1 MQFCPH
7 CMKPAQGSVCG
18 HCGGSMDWHA
28 PATQLPLGTMLRG
41 SNGAV
46 YQLGAAKGQGGF
58 GITYAAMDM
67 MKGQR
72 VAVKEY
78 FPARCASR
86 GRDFRVYPV
95 AGQQQIFMGGMR
107 SFLEEAMMLSA
118 VCALESV
125 VSVRDSFEANGT
137 AYLVME
143 YVDGIPLHEVLQR
156 NGPMKASELM
166 PKLPQLLTDLETMH
180 KARVIHRD
188 ISPDNIILMP
198 DGKLKLLDFGSARSV
213 QDGKSMTVMLKAG
226 FSPVEQYQS
235 KGQDAYT
242 DVYAL
247 AATIYYCLTGVVP
260 PSSVNRLDKDSL
272 VGPNQHGA
280 GLTPQQEQALLDGM
294 IVQPKLRP
302 QSIQAFA
309 AKLFPDQFRMEGGV
323 REEKTGDDSIGNSGG
338 SGGTGGG
345 DIKIFGMTIRKE
357 DKLPI
362 IIGIAVV
369 GVVVTIGLIILS
381 AIGFRAILDAL

>member
-7 CMKPAQGSVCG
+7 CMKPAQGAVCG
-18 HCGGSMDWHA
+18 NCGGSMDWHA

-41 SNGAV
+41 SNGNL

-86 GRDFRVYPV
+86 GRDFRVYPA

-143 YVDGIPLHEVLQR
+143 YVDGIPLHEVLRR

-166 PKLPQLLTDLETMH
+166 PKLPKLLADLETMH

-280 GLTPQQEQALLDGM
+280 GLVPQQEKALLDGM

-302 QSIQAFA
+302 QSMQAFA
-309 AKLFPDQFRMEGGV
+309 AKLFPDQFRDEGGSPGEV
-323 REEKTGDDSIGNSGG
+323 GGNGNIVGVSGTGANTG
-338 SGGTGGG
+338 SGG
-345 DIKIFGMTIRKE
+345 FNIRKE

-369 GVVVTIGLIILS
+369 GLVVTVGLIILAAFGFQ
-381 AIGFRAILDAL
+381 AIMDAL

>member
-1 MQFCPH
+1 
-7 CMKPAQGSVCG
+7 
-18 HCGGSMDWHA
+18 
-28 PATQLPLGTMLRG
+28 
-41 SNGAV
+41 
-46 YQLGAAKGQGGF
+46 
-58 GITYAAMDM
+58 
-67 MKGQR
+67 
-72 VAVKEY
+72 
-78 FPARCASR
+78 
-86 GRDFRVYPV
+86 
-95 AGQQQIFMGGMR
+95 
-107 SFLEEAMMLSA
+107 
-118 VCALESV
+118 
-125 VSVRDSFEANGT
+125 
-137 AYLVME
+137 
-143 YVDGIPLHEVLQR
+143 
-156 NGPMKASELM
+156 MKASELM
-166 PKLPQLLTDLETMH
+166 PKLPLLLADLETMH

-309 AKLFPDQFRMEGGV
+309 AKLFPDRFRMEGGV
-323 REEKTGDDSIGNSGG
+323 REEKTGGESIGNSGG

-345 DIKIFGMTIRKE
+345 DIKIFGVTIRKE

-381 AIGFRAILDAL
+381 AIGFRAIMDAL

>member
-1 MQFCPH
+1 MQFCPY
-7 CMKPAQGSVCG
+7 CMKPAQGPVCG
-18 HCGGSMDWHA
+18 SCGGSMDWHA

-41 SNGAV
+41 GNGTH
-46 YQLGAAKGQGGF
+46 YQIGAAKGQGGF

-72 VAVKEY
+72 VAIKEY

-95 AGQQQIFMGGMR
+95 SGQQQVFAGGMR

-118 VCALESV
+118 VRGLESV
-125 VSVRDSFEANGT
+125 VHVQESFEANGT

-143 YVDGIPLHEVLQR
+143 YVDGIPLHEVLRR
-156 NGPMKASELM
+156 NGPMRAEELM
-166 PKLPQLLTDLETMH
+166 PKLPMLLADLETMH
-180 KARVIHRD
+180 KARLIHRD

-198 DGKLKLLDFGSARSV
+198 DGRLKLIDFGSARSV
-213 QDGKSMTVMLKAG
+213 QDGKSMTVLLKAG

-247 AATIYYCLTGVVP
+247 AATVYYCLTGVVP
-260 PSSVNRLDKDSL
+260 PSAVNRLDKDTL
-272 VGPNQHGA
+272 EGPNQHGA
-280 GLTPQQEQALLDGM
+280 GLTHQQEKALLEGM

-302 QSIQAFA
+302 QSMEAFA
-309 AKLFPDQFRMEGGV
+309 AKLFPDRFRRNVPERGAVSPGGG
-323 REEKTGDDSIGNSGG
+323 EKI
-338 SGGTGGG
+338 GGTGGN
-345 DIKIFGMTIRKE
+345 IRIGGIVIRQE
-357 DKLPI
+357 DKLPVV
-362 IIGIAVV
+362 IGLAVV
-369 GVVVTIGLIILS
+369 GLVVTVGLIVLS
-381 AIGFRAILDAL
+381 VFCFRAILDAL

>member
-7 CMKPAQGSVCG
+7 CMQPAQGPVCG
-18 HCGGSMDWHA
+18 SCGGNMDWKA
-28 PATQLPLGTMLRG
+28 SSSQLPLGTQLRG
-41 SNGAV
+41 ASGTI

-67 MKGQR
+67 MKGRR
-72 VAVKEY
+72 VAIKEY

-86 GRDFRVYPV
+86 GRDFRVYP
-95 AGQQQIFMGGMR
+95 ASGQQQVFLGGMR

-125 VSVRDSFEANGT
+125 VSVRDYFEANGT

-143 YVDGIPLHEVLQR
+143 YVDGIPLHEVLR
-156 NGPMKASELM
+156 RRGPMRAEELM
-166 PKLPQLLTDLETMH
+166 PKLPRLLADLETMH

-280 GLTPQQEQALLDGM
+280 RLTQQQEQALLEGM

-302 QSIQAFA
+302 QSMQAFA
-309 AKLFPDQFRMEGGV
+309 AKLFPGQFLAEPLSTSQRGAGGYAGPAEG
-323 REEKTGDDSIGNSGG
+323 TGSIQPSGG
-338 SGGTGGG
+338 L
-345 DIKIFGMTIRKE
+345 KVRKE
-357 DKLPI
+357 DKLPLV
-362 IIGIAVV
+362 IGLAAV
-369 GVVVTIGLIILS
+369 GVVLTIVLIVLF
-381 AIGFRAILDAL
+381 ALGFREILDAL

>member
-7 CMKPAQGSVCG
+7 CMQPAQGAVCS
-18 HCGGSMDWHA
+18 HCGGQMNWRAA
-28 PATQLPLGTMLRG
+28 PTQLPLGTQLRG
-41 SNGAV
+41 NSGKV
-46 YQLGAAKGQGGF
+46 YQLGAARGQGGF

-78 FPARCASR
+78 FPARCAVR
-86 GRDFRVYPV
+86 GKDFRVYPMS
-95 AGQQQIFMGGMR
+95 GQQQNYLGGMR

-125 VSVRDSFEANGT
+125 VSVREHFEANGT

-143 YVDGIPLHEVLQR
+143 FVDGIPLHEVLR
-156 NGPMKASELM
+156 RRGPMRAAELM
-166 PKLPQLLTDLETMH
+166 PKLPRLLSDLQTMH
-180 KARVIHRD
+180 DARVIHRD

-198 DGKLKLLDFGSARSV
+198 DGKLKLIDFGSARSV

-247 AATIYYCLTGVVP
+247 SATIYYCLTCPQPHP
-260 PSSVNRLDKDSL
+260 PTPARAFPCGPWPRILKTHYLPMYGHCHSPPERNNRQHRHRLSSLLPYPQFL
-272 VGPNQHGA
+272 VS
-280 GLTPQQEQALLDGM
+280 QEDM
-294 IVQPKLRP
+294 I
-302 QSIQAFA
+302 
-309 AKLFPDQFRMEGGV
+309 
-323 REEKTGDDSIGNSGG
+323 
-338 SGGTGGG
+338 
-345 DIKIFGMTIRKE
+345 
-357 DKLPI
+357 
-362 IIGIAVV
+362 
-369 GVVVTIGLIILS
+369 
-381 AIGFRAILDAL
+381 

>member
-78 FPARCASR
+78 FPARCAVR
-86 GRDFRVYPV
+86 GKDFRVYPMS
-95 AGQQQIFMGGMR
+95 GQQQNYLGGMR

-125 VSVRDSFEANGT
+125 VSVREHFEANGT

-143 YVDGIPLHEVLQR
+143 FVDGIPLHEVLR
-156 NGPMKASELM
+156 RRGPMRAAELM
-166 PKLPQLLTDLETMH
+166 PKLPRLLSDLQTMH
-180 KARVIHRD
+180 DARVIHRD

-198 DGKLKLLDFGSARSV
+198 DGKLKLIDFGSARSV

-247 AATIYYCLTGVVP
+247 SATIYYCLTGVVP
-260 PSSVNRLDKDSL
+260 PAAVDRLTRDTL
-272 VGPNQHGA
+272 VPPNQAGA
-280 GLTPQQEQALLDGM
+280 GLTATQEKALLEGM
-294 IVQPKLRP
+294 VVQPKLRT
-302 QSIQAFA
+302 QSMRDLARKLLA
-309 AKLFPDQFRMEGGV
+309 AGPVPPPPPPPPPPVDKKLLYLG
-323 REEKTGDDSIGNSGG
+323 
-338 SGGTGGG
+338 
-345 DIKIFGMTIRKE
+345 
-357 DKLPI
+357 L
-362 IIGIAVV
+362 GIAGALFLILMILLIVI
-369 GVVVTIGLIILS
+369 VVTNL
-381 AIGFRAILDAL
+381 

>member
-7 CMKPAQGSVCG
+7 CMKPAQGPVCG
-18 HCGGSMDWHA
+18 SCGGSMDWHA
-28 PATQLPLGTMLRG
+28 AATQLPLGTMLRG
-41 SNGAV
+41 SDGTL
-46 YQLGAAKGQGGF
+46 YQIGAAKGQGGF

-72 VAVKEY
+72 VAIKEY

-95 AGQQQIFMGGMR
+95 SDQQQVFAGGMR

-118 VCALESV
+118 VRALESV
-125 VSVRDSFEANGT
+125 VHVQESFEANGT

-143 YVDGIPLHEVLQR
+143 YVDGIPLHEVLRR
-156 NGPMKASELM
+156 NGPMRAEELM
-166 PKLPQLLTDLETMH
+166 PKLPMLLADLETMH

-198 DGKLKLLDFGSARSV
+198 DGRLKLIDFGSARSV
-213 QDGKSMTVMLKAG
+213 QDGKTMTVLLKAG

-247 AATIYYCLTGVVP
+247 AATVYYCLTGVVP
-260 PSSVNRLDKDSL
+260 PSAVNRLDKDTL
-272 VGPNQHGA
+272 EGPNQHGA
-280 GLTPQQEQALLDGM
+280 GLTHQQEKALLEGM

-302 QSIQAFA
+302 QSMEAFA
-309 AKLFPDQFRMEGGV
+309 AKLFPDRFRRSVPERGADAPGDG
-323 REEKTGDDSIGNSGG
+323 EKI
-338 SGGTGGG
+338 GGTGGN
-345 DIKIFGMTIRKE
+345 IRIGGIVIRQE
-357 DKLPI
+357 DKLPVV
-362 IIGIAVV
+362 IGLAVA
-369 GVVVTIGLIILS
+369 GLVVTVGLIVLS
-381 AIGFRAILDAL
+381 VFCFRAILDVL

>member
-166 PKLPQLLTDLETMH
+166 PKLPLLLADLETMH

-309 AKLFPDQFRMEGGV
+309 AKLFPDRFRMEGGV
-323 REEKTGDDSIGNSGG
+323 REEKIGGESIGNSGG

-345 DIKIFGMTIRKE
+345 DIKIFGVTIRKE

-381 AIGFRAILDAL
+381 AIGFRAIMDAL

>member
-7 CMKPAQGSVCG
+7 CMKPAQGPVCG
-18 HCGGSMDWHA
+18 SCGGSMDWHA
-28 PATQLPLGTMLRG
+28 SATQLPLGAMLKG
-41 SNGAV
+41 SDGTL
-46 YQLGAAKGQGGF
+46 YQIGAAKGQGGF
-58 GITYAAMDM
+58 GVTYAAMDM

-72 VAVKEY
+72 VAIKEY

-95 AGQQQIFMGGMR
+95 SGQQQVFAGGMR

-118 VCALESV
+118 VRGLESV
-125 VSVRDSFEANGT
+125 VHVKDSFEANGT

-143 YVDGIPLHEVLQR
+143 YVDGIPLHEVLRR
-156 NGPMKASELM
+156 NGPMKAEELL
-166 PKLPQLLTDLETMH
+166 PKLPQLLSDLETMH
-180 KARVIHRD
+180 KARLIHRD

-198 DGKLKLLDFGSARSV
+198 DGRLKLLDFGSARPV
-213 QDGKSMTVMLKAG
+213 QDGKSMTVLLKAG

-260 PSSVNRLDKDSL
+260 PSAVNRLDKDTL
-272 VGPNQHGA
+272 EGPNQHGA
-280 GLTPQQEQALLDGM
+280 GLTNQQEKALLEGM

-302 QSIQAFA
+302 QSMEIFA
-309 AKLFPDQFRMEGGV
+309 AKLFPERFKGNGSIRNGGAAGG
-323 REEKTGDDSIGNSGG
+323 EEKTG
-338 SGGTGGG
+338 GTGG
-345 DIKIFGMTIRKE
+345 DIRIGGIVIRQE
-357 DKLPI
+357 DKLPVV
-362 IIGIAVV
+362 IGLAVA
-369 GVVVTIGLIILS
+369 GLVVTVGLIVLS
-381 AIGFRAILDAL
+381 VFCFRAILDAL

>member
-7 CMKPAQGSVCG
+7 CMKPAQGPVCG
-18 HCGGSMDWHA
+18 SCGGSMNWQA
-28 PATQLPLGTMLRG
+28 AATQLPLGTMLRG
-41 SNGAV
+41 SDGTL

-72 VAVKEY
+72 VAIKEY

-86 GRDFRVYPV
+86 GHDFRVYPV
-95 AGQQQIFMGGMR
+95 SGQQQIFMGGMH
-107 SFLEEAMMLSA
+107 SFLEEAMMLLA

-125 VSVRDSFEANGT
+125 VSVRDRFEANGT

-143 YVDGIPLHEVLQR
+143 YVDGIPLHEVLRR
-156 NGPMKASELM
+156 NGPMRAEELM
-166 PKLPQLLTDLETMH
+166 PKLPRLLADLETMH

-198 DGKLKLLDFGSARSV
+198 DGRLKLLDFGSARSV

-260 PSSVNRLDKDSL
+260 PSAVNRLDKDTLES
-272 VGPNQHGA
+272 PNQHGA
-280 GLTPQQEQALLDGM
+280 GLTHQQEKALMDGM

-302 QSIQAFA
+302 QSMQAFA
-309 AKLFPDQFRMEGGV
+309 AKLFPDQFRNDGCDHDEVVEIKNDVGDNTGENSDGSITIGGF
-323 REEKTGDDSIGNSGG
+323 
-338 SGGTGGG
+338 
-345 DIKIFGMTIRKE
+345 KIRQE

-362 IIGIAVV
+362 VIGLAVV
-369 GVVVTIGLIILS
+369 GLVVTVGLIVLS
-381 AIGFRAILDAL
+381 VFCFRAILDVL